1 MQLENTAAGVC
12 SPEALTP
19 LYTTS
24 VSGLPSRGGA
34 GAPLSASL
42 DVPRPSL
49 HAERPTTPRELFSKK
64 SHPRVVDNRCR
75 GRCRRIHFA

>member
-1 MQLENTAAGVC
+1 MQSEYTAAGLC
-12 SPEALTP
+12 SPEASTP

-49 HAERPTTPRELFSKK
+49 HAECPTTPRQLLSKK
-64 SHPRVVDNRCR
+64 ITPA
-75 GRCRRIHFA
+75 GRR